1 MTGYSS
7 ISNELKRI
15 WQRIAN
21 FLVDSIQTRCIF
33 DETLIIRNESRVY
46 INQIKKNIDD
56 NKISSCASLSLCSIL
71 LFFFPFSRHSYR
83 FSSVTFRKRACTIP
97 RIEETIRGG
106 SGYLFLFLS
115 FSFSPPLPVILVAL
129 SMDFNV
135 DCNKLRP
142 RERGSDGLKA
152 RELESPL
159 FLPPSSSAFL
169 NASQC
174 SLLTMTNLPVLRE
187 N

>member
-1 MTGYSS
+1 MITKY
-7 ISNELKRI
+7 RAA
-15 WQRIAN
+15 R
-21 FLVDSIQTRCIF
+21 
-33 DETLIIRNESRVY
+33 
-46 INQIKKNIDD
+46 
-56 NKISSCASLSLCSIL
+56 LSHCVP
-71 LFFFPFSRHSYR
+71 FFFFS
-83 FSSVTFRKRACTIP
+83 FLFRDTVIDSPVLRSENEHAPSLESKKQYAAALAI
-97 RIEETIRGG
+97 
-106 SGYLFLFLS
+106 YFFFFLFLFPL
-115 FSFSPPLPVILVAL
+115 PLPVILVAL